1 MGKNGNGNGKRSA
14 KFANGKVLTTQ
25 VEPMD
30 LMGDDG
36 PSRDDW
42 QMNHWAITN
51 FIVAHLE
58 KNNTFPSNK
67 EIAAATKLTVRS
79 IEKHKKY
86 LKFSRFKQYTV
97 LSDRVLMAV
106 FNRAIK
112 DSTSDAKLWFQL
124 VEGWSEK
131 FDHNLNKN
139 DWRDFEG
146 KLKDAKEY
154 KGKIKVLTDFLLAG
168 TKGD

>member
-1 MGKNGNGNGKRSA
+1 LVPVGIDPISII
-14 KFANGKVLTTQ
+14 
-25 VEPMD
+25 E
-30 LMGDDG
+30 DDG

-42 QMNHWAITN
+42 TTNHWTMTN
-51 FIVAHLE
+51 FIVKHIE
-58 KNNTFPSNK
+58 KNEAFPTNK
-67 EIAAATKLTVRS
+67 QIAEGVKLS
-79 IEKHKKY
+79 ISAVERHRKY

-97 LSDRVLMAV
+97 LSDRVIMAV
-106 FNRAIK
+106 FNRAVK

-168 TKGD
+168 TKGG